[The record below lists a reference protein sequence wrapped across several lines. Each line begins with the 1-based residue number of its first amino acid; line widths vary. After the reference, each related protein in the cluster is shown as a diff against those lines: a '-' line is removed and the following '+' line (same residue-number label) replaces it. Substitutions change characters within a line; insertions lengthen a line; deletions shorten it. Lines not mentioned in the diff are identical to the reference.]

1 MTIKPSSDFVT
12 VAWRSTNQCI
22 IITRLFINR
31 IYKYMK
37 TVSLQIISFNYIH
50 SDVFDSQDSKSNKKW
65 SCNIDFYTTF
75 YGKHVFHIS
84 KNMNQKKNNDTKCQI
99 PV

>member
-1 MTIKPSSDFVT
+1 MTIKPSSDFGAV
-12 VAWRSTNQCI
+12 VWKSTNQCI

-37 TVSLQIISFNYIH
+37 TVLLQIISFNYIH

-65 SCNIDFYTTF
+65 LCNIDDYNTF
-75 YGKHVFHIS
+75 YGKHVFQVL
-84 KNMNQKKNNDTKCQI
+84 KNINQKKKNDTKYQI